1 MQPHAFVAMPFGIKK
16 DNQGNPI
23 NFNRVYS
30 ELIQP
35 ALHAAGLRP
44 FRADEEHRAG
54 DIRTD
59 MFQELLLADLVIADI
74 TLDNPNVWY
83 ELGIRHGLRARGVVL
98 ICGGKISTAFD
109 LYTDR
114 KLHYHLKAGEPD
126 PILISDDI
134 QNLAEMIKATMQ
146 SWHGRKTSPVY
157 QLLPHLQEPDWQ
169 SLRIGGIQEYWE
181 KYQNWEN
188 RIKHAVSAEHLGDVL
203 VLADEAPVVALRAEA
218 WITAGKALRQQEH
231 FHFALDQLERGLAIE
246 PDNLLGLHEKGICLQ
261 RLAQHNESGYSLD
274 LARTHYRTIL
284 SQEKYKRD
292 PETWA
297 LLGRVDKDAWHS
309 AWYQPDQ
316 TTQSYRDEA
325 AYQSPLLQNAIES
338 YRAAYRFNLN
348 HYYSGINALTLMYLY
363 ENLTHDT
370 KYHSEM
376 SAMVGAI
383 RFAARVETGTQP
395 SFWPQAALGDLE
407 ILVGTPETVKAAYK
421 EAIAD
426 NDHQKFTLH
435 SSLQQLQLLNQL
447 GFHPEN
453 VAAGIE
459 TFERALQR
467 FTQPKVKR
475 EPPRQVFL
483 FSGHMIDAPNRPI
496 PRFPAEK
503 EVSAAQHIAITLKNL
518 GAGPQDWALTQGAC
532 GGDLLFTE
540 ACQQLGVKVQWL
552 QPFDEPDFIQKS
564 VVCHSEAWRSRY
576 LAASTKLAFEIRS
589 ASHALGPIPDDG
601 DPYER
606 CNLWLLYTA
615 LAHGIQKVQFICLWN
630 GGGSDG
636 PGGTAHMYH
645 EVQRRTGH
653 VTRIDT
659 HAL

>member
-1 MQPHAFVAMPFGIKK
+1 MQPHAFVAMPFGVKK
-16 DNQGNPI
+16 DSQGNSI
-23 NFNRVYS
+23 DFNRIYG

-35 ALHAAGLRP
+35 ALNAAGLQG

-54 DIRTD
+54 DIRAD

-98 ICGGKISTAFD
+98 IFGGEISTAFD

-114 KLHYHLKAGEPD
+114 KLRYHIQSGGPD
-126 PILISDDI
+126 PISVNADI
-134 QNLAEMIKATMQ
+134 QNLTKMVKATMQ

-157 QLLPHLQEPDWQ
+157 QLLPHLQEPDWK
-169 SLRIGGIQEYWE
+169 SLRVGGIQEYWE
-181 KYQNWEN
+181 KYQAWEN
-188 RIKHAVSAEHLGDVL
+188 RIKLAINAGLLGDAL

-218 WITAGKALRQQEH
+218 WIKAGKALRQHEH

-246 PDNLLGLHEKGICLQ
+246 PDNLMGLHEKGICLQ
-261 RLAQHNESGYSLD
+261 RLAQHNEPGYSLD
-274 LARTHYRTIL
+274 LVRTHYQAIL
-284 SQEKYKRD
+284 NQEKYKHD
-292 PETWA
+292 PETWS
-297 LLGRVDKDAWHS
+297 LLGRVDKDAWHN
-309 AWYQPDQ
+309 AWYLPDQ
-316 TTQSYRDEA
+316 TIQCNRNEA
-325 AYQSPLLQNAIES
+325 AYQSPLLQNAIAS
-338 YRAAYRFNLN
+338 YRTAFRFNPG

-363 ENLTHDT
+363 EDLTHNA

-376 SAMVGAI
+376 SAMAGAI
-383 RFAARVETGTQP
+383 RFAADVETETRP
-395 SFWPQAALGDLE
+395 SFWPQATLGDLE

-426 NDHQKFTLH
+426 NDNQGFTLH
-435 SSLQQLQLLNQL
+435 ASLQQLQLLNQL
-447 GFHPEN
+447 GFHSEN

-467 FTQPKVKR
+467 STKPETDQQA
-475 EPPRQVFL
+475 PRQVFL
-483 FSGHMIDAPNRPI
+483 FSGHMIDAPNRPT

-503 EVSAAQHIAITLKNL
+503 EPNAIQQITTALKNL

-552 QPFDEPDFIQKS
+552 QPFDEPEFIQKS
-564 VVCHSEAWRSRY
+564 VVCHSEVWRTRY
-576 LAASTKLAFEIRS
+576 LAAKTRLAFAIRS
-589 ASHALGPIPDDG
+589 APDALGPIPTDS

-615 LAHGIQKVQFICLWN
+615 LAHGIQKVQFICLWD
-630 GGGSDG
+630 GGGGDG
-636 PGGTAHMYH
+636 PGGTAHMYN
-645 EVQRRTGH
+645 EVKRRTGQ
-653 VTRIDT
+653 VTHIDT
-659 HAL
+659 RAL